1 MKRKIFSLFL
11 VAVSAIF
18 FFTGCAKKSDKKIKI
33 GVSLASFNDTFILSL
48 KNDIDSYVKSTYSDE
63 VELVF
68 ADAEDD
74 YKIQF
79 GQVEN
84 FITQEVDAV
93 IIVPVNTDDTAPI
106 TSICEEAETSVVYL
120 NRKPRKLGAYA
131 LYIGSDEKEAG
142 KLQGEY
148 IAKLLNGKGNIAI
161 LMGPLDMEA
170 TFRRTEGVEEIIENY
185 PDMKI
190 VKKQTGNWKKSLSKY
205 IIKNWFDNDN
215 EIDAIIS
222 NNDSM
227 AIGAI
232 RYLEST
238 GKFNETKVVGIDAT
252 REAVAELESGAMSA
266 TVFQNSK
273 KQAKAALDKTV
284 KTVKGKK
291 VKQITWIP
299 FQLVTKETYGGIVI
313 R

>member
-1 MKRKIFSLFL
+1 MKRKVFSLFL

-18 FFTGCAKKSDKKIKI
+18 FFTGCAKKSDEKIKI

-68 ADAEDD
+68 ADAKDD

-93 IIVPVNTDDTAPI
+93 IIIAVNTDDTAPI
-106 TSICEEAETSVVYL
+106 TSICEEAETPVVYL

-131 LYIGSDEKEAG
+131 LYIGSDEKQAG

-170 TFRRTEGVEEIIENY
+170 TFRRTEGVEEVIENY

-232 RYLEST
+232 RYLELT

-273 KQAKAALDKTV
+273 GQAKAALDKTV
-284 KTVKGKK
+284 KTVKGEK

-299 FQLVTKETYGGIVI
+299 FQLVTKDTYEGIVI

>member
-1 MKRKIFSLFL
+1 MKRKLFSLFL
-11 VAVSAIF
+11 FSATVIF
-18 FFTGCAKKSDKKIKI
+18 FFAGCGKRPDGKIKI
-33 GVSLASFNDTFILSL
+33 GVSMASFNDTFILSL
-48 KNDIDSYVKSTYSDE
+48 KNYIDSYAKSEYSDE

-84 FITQEVDAV
+84 FIAQDMDAV
-93 IIVPVNTDDTAPI
+93 IILPVNTDDMAPI
-106 TSICEEAETSVVYL
+106 TSICQEAKIPVVYL

-148 IAKLLNGKGNIAI
+148 IAKLLNGKGNIAV
-161 LMGPLDMEA
+161 LMGLLDMEA
-170 TFRRTEGVEEIIENY
+170 TSRRTEGVEEVIENY
-185 PDMKI
+185 PGLNI
-190 VKKQTGNWKKSLSKY
+190 VKKQTGNWKKSLSMYITKY
-205 IIKNWFDNDN
+205 WFASDNK
-215 EIDAIIS
+215 IDAIIS
-222 NNDSM
+222 NNDDM

-232 RYLEST
+232 RYLKSV
-238 GKFNETKVVGIDAT
+238 GKLKDIKVVGIDAT
-252 REAVAELESGAMSA
+252 TDAIAELESGAMAA

-273 KQAKAALDKTV
+273 GQAEEVIDKTV
-284 KTVKGKK
+284 KAVKGEK

-299 FQLVTKETYGGIVI
+299 FQLVTKDTYEGIVI